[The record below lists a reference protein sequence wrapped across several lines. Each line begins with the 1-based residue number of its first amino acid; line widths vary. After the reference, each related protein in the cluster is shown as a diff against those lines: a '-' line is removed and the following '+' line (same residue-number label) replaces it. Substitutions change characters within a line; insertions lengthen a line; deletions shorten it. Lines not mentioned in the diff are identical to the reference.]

1 MSHTEAVTAPA
12 RPSRM
17 RRFGR
22 DLRIVLV
29 TAGLTSLAWIVVLAF
44 AGVNLFA
51 PELRSGDDRI
61 TAERAPIDET
71 TPSADFEPIEMVS
84 PIQPMPPAGA
94 LRIPVEGVASSALID
109 TYDAPRGS
117 RSHEA
122 LDIMAP
128 TGTPVV
134 AAAQGTVEK
143 LFLSDDGGKTI
154 YIRSADGATIY
165 YYAHLDSYAP
175 GLEEGEFVRAGQR
188 IGTVGATGNADP
200 AAPHLHF
207 AVMQMRPD
215 ESWWEGT
222 PRNPYPLLTGGAAD

>member
-1 MSHTEAVTAPA
+1 MSGAAAATAPA
-12 RPSRM
+12 QPSRL

-51 PELRSGDDRI
+51 PHVEPDKSVTTVSPDAKGGLPDDVV
-61 TAERAPIDET
+61 
-71 TPSADFEPIEMVS
+71 PIEMVS
-84 PIQPMPPAGA
+84 PIQSMEPLGA
-94 LRIPVEGVASSALID
+94 LRVPVEGVAPSDLID
-109 TYDAPRGS
+109 SYDDARGS
-117 RSHEA
+117 RKHEA

-134 AAAQGTVEK
+134 AAAEGTVEK

-154 YIRSADGATIY
+154 YVRSADGATIY
-165 YYAHLDSYAP
+165 YYAHLDKYAP
-175 GLEEGEFVRAGQR
+175 GLEEGGFVRAGQR
-188 IGTVGATGNADP
+188 IGTVGATGNAD
-200 AAPHLHF
+200 ASAPHLHF
-207 AVMQMRPD
+207 AVMQMTPD

-222 PRNPYPLLTGGAAD
+222 PQNPYPLLSMPAAD

>member
-1 MSHTEAVTAPA
+1 MSETVAVTAPA
-12 RPSRM
+12 QRSRL

-22 DLRIVLV
+22 DLRIVLI
-29 TAGLTSLAWIVVLAF
+29 TAGLTSLAWIVMLAF

-51 PELRSGDDRI
+51 PRI
-61 TAERAPIDET
+61 EPDEPVT
-71 TPSADFEPIEMVS
+71 TVSASADADMSDEIVPIEMVS
-84 PIQPMPPAGA
+84 PIQPMKPIGT
-94 LRIPVEGVASSALID
+94 LRIPVEGIAPSELVD
-109 TYDAPRGS
+109 TYDVPRGS
-117 RSHEA
+117 RRHEA

-134 AAAQGTVEK
+134 AAAEGSVEK

-154 YIRSADGATIY
+154 YLRSNDGATIY
-165 YYAHLDSYAP
+165 YYAHLDAYAP

-207 AVMQMRPD
+207 AVMQMSPD

-222 PRNPYPLLTGGAAD
+222 PRNPYPLMTGPAAD

>member
-1 MSHTEAVTAPA
+1 MSETEAVTAPA

-29 TAGLTSLAWIVVLAF
+29 TAGLTSLAWIVLLAF

-51 PELRSGDDRI
+51 PRVEPDEPVTTVSPDADDRL
-61 TAERAPIDET
+61 PKDVV
-71 TPSADFEPIEMVS
+71 PIEMVS
-84 PIQPMPPAGA
+84 PVQPLKPVGA

-154 YIRSADGATIY
+154 YVRSADGATIY
-165 YYAHLDSYAP
+165 YYAHLDTYAP

-222 PRNPYPLLTGGAAD
+222 PRNPYPLLTGGTAD